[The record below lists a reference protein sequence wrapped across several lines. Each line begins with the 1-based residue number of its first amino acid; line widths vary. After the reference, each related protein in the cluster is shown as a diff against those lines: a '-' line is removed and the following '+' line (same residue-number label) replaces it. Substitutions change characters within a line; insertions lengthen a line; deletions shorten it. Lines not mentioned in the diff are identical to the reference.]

1 MIEDH
6 TEVYPSQHHD
16 SHGQSKKFVL
26 LKEKAEPD
34 YNIEFI
40 ASSGWFMIQES
51 LLITYHESESSAD
64 VKAAEEYSETL

>member
-1 MIEDH
+1 MIEDQ
-6 TEVYPSQHHD
+6 TEVYPSQYHD

-34 YNIEFI
+34 YNIEFT
-40 ASSGWFMIQES
+40 ASSEWFMIQES
-51 LLITYHESESSAD
+51 LFITYHESKSSAY